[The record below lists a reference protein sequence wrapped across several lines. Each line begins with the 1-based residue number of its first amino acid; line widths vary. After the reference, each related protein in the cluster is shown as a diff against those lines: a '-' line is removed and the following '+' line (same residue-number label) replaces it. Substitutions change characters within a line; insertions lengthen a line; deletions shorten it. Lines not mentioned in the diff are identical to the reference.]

1 MSTITLNCPEEVL
14 ISMKKEPA
22 DMGDE
27 ICLAAAMKL
36 YELGKLSSGRA
47 AQLAGV
53 SRVEF
58 LHATGRYHVP
68 AFTLTEEELQEDSAN
83 A

>member
-1 MSTITLNCPEEVL
+1 MSTIQVEVPEEVL
-14 ISMKKEPA
+14 ISLKETSQTL
-22 DMGDE
+22 GCE
-27 ICLAAAMKL
+27 LRRAAAVKL

-58 LHATGRYHVP
+58 LVTLGRYQVSP
-68 AFTLTEEELQEDSAN
+68 FSLTTDQLARDVAN